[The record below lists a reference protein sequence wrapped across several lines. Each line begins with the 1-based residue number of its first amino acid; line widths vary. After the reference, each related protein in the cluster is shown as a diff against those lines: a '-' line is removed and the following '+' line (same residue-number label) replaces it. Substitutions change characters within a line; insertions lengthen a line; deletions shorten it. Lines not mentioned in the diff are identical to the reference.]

1 MALVDIP
8 PSEQIPE
15 HDEMA
20 RDQEEVFFIVAGTPT
35 LVIDGQ
41 DHQLSAGAFARL
53 DPEHTRTVRNDGGEV
68 ASVLIISAP
77 QSSGYEAMDWN

>member
-15 HDEMA
+15 HDEIA
-20 RDQEEVFFIVAGTPT
+20 RDQEEVFFIVAGSPT
-35 LVIDGQ
+35 LVIDGEN
-41 DHQLSAGAFARL
+41 HRLSAGAFARL
-53 DPEHTRTVRNDGGEV
+53 DPEHTRTVRNDGAET

-77 QSSGYEAMDWN
+77 ESSGYVAMEWN